1 MALSRGT
8 MKTEIQTLEQA
19 LGEVVATRQRLDGI
33 ADQLRATIS
42 ALRVEVQ
49 IADRAK
55 LAADERAAQT
65 REAAARAARLQRE
78 QQEADQKAAAA
89 RAALDRLLL
98 EVFKPLVDSGVELAR
113 QHLGRKSQH
122 RQHSQPRKTKPA
134 TKAARPSS

>member
-1 MALSRGT
+1 
-8 MKTEIQTLEQA
+8 MKTELLTLEQA
-19 LGEVVATRQRLDGI
+19 LGEVVATRQQLDGI

-55 LAADERAAQT
+55 LAADERAAVAK
-65 REAAARAARLQRE
+65 EAAERAAQHQRE
-78 QQEADQKAAAA
+78 QQAADQKAAEKAAVA

-113 QHLGRKSQH
+113 QHLGRKPQR
-122 RQHSQPRKTKPA
+122 RQPSQPRKTKPA
-134 TKAARPSS
+134 TKAARPSSQG

>member
-1 MALSRGT
+1 M
-8 MKTEIQTLEQA
+8 
-19 LGEVVATRQRLDGI
+19 ATRQRLDGI

-55 LAADERAAQT
+55 LVADERAGVAK
-65 REAAARAARLQRE
+65 EAAERAARHQRE
-78 QQEADQKAAAA
+78 QQEADKKAAEKAAAA

-113 QHLGRKSQH
+113 QHLGRKPQR
-122 RQHSQPRKTKPA
+122 RQPSQPRKTKPA
-134 TKAARPSS
+134 RPSSQG